1 MILDAIDYL
10 WQMAED
16 YPTEGFRQR
25 LESLRQDFLM
35 MREYMLHG
43 MQDPKREELFRG
55 MKKKLMDIYY
65 DLQVRSEVMENT
77 LLLPYRRYLVNRD
90 LSIEALQLQ
99 LTNAGDEQSHYDAL
113 TKAFYALIVSYQWKK
128 SDMNDWT
135 EFLVSPSLRDV
146 DCATLVSALTLS
158 LFENYSARKAEC
170 LAQVYVRSQSELVRQ
185 RAFVGVMLA
194 ESRRY
199 LVEKGPDVYGE
210 SSEPGAIDIL
220 SCSPDFASALKE
232 MFIQLLTCT
241 NAEKDSRELQD
252 NIMPNI
258 LKNQPFIITNHG
270 IQERDANKNP
280 DGSDA
285 PYDPMADEREERN
298 MEEMEQSV
306 NKMMDMQR
314 SGADVFYG
322 GFSHMKRYS
331 FFYKAMNWF
340 MPFYKEHPDMQQYTQ
355 KIGKSSFFERVC
367 ERGPFCESDKYS
379 FVIALSDLMGK
390 TTDKMK
396 EMMESGELGP
406 IGMFPE
412 GEHTVPVSYLRLQY
426 LQDLYRF
433 YKLSSMG
440 HQLYNPFA
448 DITKCALWLCALDRV
463 EDKDKKDMC
472 LFLVKKDALMP
483 VRNVI
488 AKILNSFKDRE
499 SFDRCYCHAEFKM
512 LTKDY
517 PVAIA
522 QYNKCLAQKDNDF
535 SVLRSLAR
543 AYYSNGD
550 YEKAAFTFDALHTM
564 RPESLSYQL
573 NYAMAMTKSGK
584 AADVV
589 NMLFKLE
596 YEHPDN
602 ITISN
607 TLGWTLMFAGK
618 KEQAL
623 TTLMKHADN
632 KAVSQ
637 NLAYAHLINNNMS
650 EAVKLLHIIPKDQ
663 RMESMREDADL
674 LGLYGIGEAEMAML
688 VTDL

>member
-1 MILDAIDYL
+1 
-10 WQMAED
+10 MAED
-16 YPTEGFRQR
+16 YPTDGFKQR
-25 LESLRQDFLM
+25 LESLRQEFLM

-43 MQDPKREELFRG
+43 MKDPKREELYVG
-55 MKKKLMDIYY
+55 MKRKLMDVYY
-65 DLQVRSEVMENT
+65 DLRVRTEVVENV
-77 LLLPYRRYLVNRD
+77 LLSPYKRTLVNRD
-90 LSIEALQLQ
+90 LSLDALQLQ
-99 LTNAGDEQSHYDAL
+99 LVNAPDEKSHYEAL
-113 TKAFYALIVSYQWKK
+113 TKAFFALVISYQWKK

-135 EFLVSPSLRDV
+135 EFLVSPSFREV
-146 DCATLVSALTLS
+146 DSATLVSALTLS
-158 LFENYSARKAEC
+158 LLENYSARKAEC
-170 LAQVYVRSQSELVRQ
+170 LAQVYVRSQSEMVRQ

-199 LVEKGPDVYGE
+199 LLEKEAFAPEEKVEAGA
-210 SSEPGAIDIL
+210 AIDML
-220 SCSPDFASALKE
+220 ACSPDFASSLKE
-232 MFIQLLTCT
+232 MFIQMLTCT

-258 LKNQPFIITNHG
+258 LKNQPFIITNSG

-280 DGSDA
+280 DGSDV
-285 PYDPMADEREERN
+285 PYDPKADEREERN

-306 NKMMDMQR
+306 NKMMGMQR
-314 SGADVFYG
+314 SGSDVFYG

-331 FFYKAMNWF
+331 FFYRAMNWF
-340 MPFYKEHPDMQQYTQ
+340 IPFYKEHPDMQQYTQ
-355 KIGKSSFFERVC
+355 KIGKSNFFERVC

-379 FVIALSDLMGK
+379 FVIALADLMGK

-412 GEHTVPVSYLRLQY
+412 GEHSVPVSFLRLQY

-440 HQLYNPFA
+440 HELYNPFA
-448 DITKCALWLCALDRV
+448 DITKCGLWLCALDNI
-463 EDKDKKDMC
+463 DDSDKKDMC
-472 LFLVKKDALMP
+472 LFLVKKDSLMP
-483 VRNVI
+483 VRKVI
-488 AKILNSFKDRE
+488 TKILNSFKDRE
-499 SFDRCYCHAEFKM
+499 SFDRCYSHAEFKM

-522 QYNKCLAQKDNDF
+522 QYNKCLAMKDNDF

-543 AYYSNGD
+543 AYYANAD

-573 NYAMAMTKSGK
+573 NYAMAMTKAGK

-596 YEHPDN
+596 YEQPEN

-607 TLGWTLMFAGK
+607 TLGWALMFAGK

-623 TTLMKHADN
+623 STLAKHADN

-637 NLAYAHLINNNMS
+637 NLAYAYLINNNTG
-650 EAVKLLHIIPKDQ
+650 EAVKLLHILPKDQ
-663 RMESMREDADL
+663 RMDSMREDADL
-674 LGLYGIGEAEMAML
+674 LKLYGFGEAEMAML
-688 VTDL
+688 ACD